1 MKWIFR
7 YYCILLKPKL
17 RHNLHKKKVKGVEYT
32 LYKDEEEFRK
42 YHPDEKIVPEWRE
55 AQIGEW
61 IKSDDGKVMSIIHR
75 WNMKDTSVSNNKTND
90 FVRTLLG
97 TASTGKYTKLL
108 GEPAKNVYCFVN
120 YKKKKI
126 TTIREKNF
134 AKMVA
139 MGAKPVNAYLNC
151 FKTND
156 YDYARN
162 RSMALLREKR
172 VRTMVDK
179 EIELLLDD
187 LGISKTYLLEEM
199 KSVVDSRKAR
209 HGDKLRALETL
220 MKISGLLNTEK
231 KSESVA
237 LIQEFTGFSK
247 EKLKAFE
254 QGLLPEASE

>member
-7 YYCILLKPKL
+7 YYCILLKPKQ
-17 RHNLHKKKVKGVEYT
+17 RHSLYTKKVKGVKYN
-32 LYKDEEEFRK
+32 LYKDETEFRK

-75 WNMKDTSVSNNKTND
+75 WNMKDTSISNNKKNN

-108 GEPAKNVYCFVN
+108 GEPVKNVYRFIN
-120 YKKKKI
+120 YKNNKGV
-126 TTIREKNF
+126 TIREKNF

-139 MGAKPVNAYLNC
+139 MGAKPTEAYLNC
-151 FKTND
+151 FETND
-156 YDYARN
+156 YDYARK

-172 VRTMVDK
+172 VKTMVDK
-179 EIELLLDD
+179 EVELLLDD
-187 LGISKTYLLEEM
+187 LGISKSYLLEQM
-199 KSVVDSRKAR
+199 KNVVDNKEAR
-209 HGDKLRALETL
+209 DGDKLRALETL

>member
-1 MKWIFR
+1 
-7 YYCILLKPKL
+7 
-17 RHNLHKKKVKGVEYT
+17 
-32 LYKDEEEFRK
+32 
-42 YHPDEKIVPEWRE
+42 
-55 AQIGEW
+55 
-61 IKSDDGKVMSIIHR
+61 
-75 WNMKDTSVSNNKTND
+75 
-90 FVRTLLG
+90 
-97 TASTGKYTKLL
+97 
-108 GEPAKNVYCFVN
+108 
-120 YKKKKI
+120 
-126 TTIREKNF
+126 
-134 AKMVA
+134 
-139 MGAKPVNAYLNC
+139 
-151 FKTND
+151 
-156 YDYARN
+156 
-162 RSMALLREKR
+162 MALLREKR

>member
-7 YYCILLKPKL
+7 YYCILLRLKL
-17 RHNLHKKKVKGVEYT
+17 RLSLHKKKVKGVEYT
-32 LYKDEEEFRK
+32 LYKDEAEFRK
-42 YHPDEKIVPEWRE
+42 YHPDEKIVPEWRK
-55 AQIGEW
+55 AQVGEW

-75 WNMKDTSVSNNKTND
+75 WNMKDTSVRGKKTND

-108 GEPAKNVYCFVN
+108 GNPAKNIYCFVN
-120 YKKKKI
+120 YKSNSVI
-126 TTIREKNF
+126 TAREKNF

-151 FKTND
+151 FKTKD
-156 YDYARN
+156 YDYARD

-179 EIELLLDD
+179 EIELLLND